1 MSITVS
7 LHLQK
12 SANTELLSY
21 AQAPPTSSVLVALV
35 SGMGL
40 PTVHIHQWV
49 FWFHITPIPEW
60 PFSLAFLS
68 ICQTNSGI
76 SASPSLNYA
85 SSRLLRSTLAS
96 VPNLLGPCQDVKLPT
111 SMDSYLPHLQ
121 FSPPASGNFRT
132 QCQEQEYPSAST
144 YSLILTTSSGHS
156 LLTSFSGSVHS

>member
-1 MSITVS
+1 MVS

-40 PTVHIHQWV
+40 PTEHIHWWV

-68 ICQTNSGI
+68 ICQTN
-76 SASPSLNYA
+76 
-85 SSRLLRSTLAS
+85 
-96 VPNLLGPCQDVKLPT
+96 
-111 SMDSYLPHLQ
+111 
-121 FSPPASGNFRT
+121 
-132 QCQEQEYPSAST
+132 
-144 YSLILTTSSGHS
+144 
-156 LLTSFSGSVHS
+156 